1 MGLVEITAQILSI
14 AASVL
19 CFISFQMK
27 DTRKL
32 YIAQCTSAV
41 LFVISFLL
49 LGEITPAIL
58 NLINIP
64 RGLALSAGKKW
75 TTPKIYFCIQS
86 MIVCAGVIGVVT
98 YIPADGTTQTMIVL
112 SYAAKIVATLIQ
124 LFSTYTMWTGNGK
137 LIRLGQ
143 IFIVSPGWLFSD
155 IIFFSIG
162 GILTELINM
171 ISILISFARF
181 GLNGFI
187 DASEEPSA
195 PSEQA

>member
-1 MGLVEITAQILSI
+1 LNFIELSAQALSI
-14 AASVL
+14 AASIL

-32 YIAQCTSAV
+32 YIAQCTSAILLV
-41 LFVISFLL
+41 VSFLF

-58 NLINIP
+58 NMINIP

-75 TTPKIYFCIQS
+75 TTPKIHLCIQS
-86 MIVCAGVIGVVT
+86 MIVLAGVIGVVT
-98 YIPADGTTQTMIVL
+98 YVPAEGTAQITIVL

-124 LFSTYTMWTGNGK
+124 MISTYTMWTRNGK

-143 IFIVSPGWLFSD
+143 LFIVSPGWIFSD

-162 GILTELINM
+162 GILTEVINM
-171 ISILISFARF
+171 TSIVISLIRYGF
-181 GLNGFI
+181 NGFV
-187 DASEEPSA
+187 DASEEPK
-195 PSEQA
+195 QA